1 MYLFYKTKRKFFM
14 KLLIFISLQFF
25 STAKIFAQY
34 KIIDSC
40 SAFTLKIEAK
50 NLHSD
55 SLRFSYQDC
64 DKRYIYDT
72 LILSNGKAKIT
83 GKINRAT
90 EGILFTNIRGWLS
103 DGPRVIRFI
112 IEPNKMTLHFA
123 IRNDTVG
130 SVYIKGSLS
139 QKQKET
145 WEVDNSSILN
155 AEDKFEN
162 ENIKLIHQN
171 GSKNIEELKSK
182 QKIVRNQIEAL
193 RQSLITSALKYVK
206 KNPNS
211 FFSGYLLFHYKKNI
225 PTDTLEKY
233 FDYLNSNVTNSDFGK
248 FTLEDLFK
256 LTDDWVFRRKFAD
269 SSTYESLKKIN
280 NIYDVSLPNLEGVE
294 TNFSE
299 FKGNLLLID
308 FWATG
313 CGPCI
318 KNVPYL
324 KKLIAEMKNKPFK
337 VISVSLDDNIGIWE
351 KSIKKY
357 GFPGIHLFDGGALL
371 STYYKVLW
379 VPRYILVN
387 SDGSVADIDAPQPMD
402 SKLKIEINDLL
413 KKNKQ

>member
-1 MYLFYKTKRKFFM
+1 M
-14 KLLIFISLQFF
+14 KLLIFISLQLF

-40 SAFTLKIEAK
+40 SAFTLNIEAK

-64 DKRYIYDT
+64 DKLYIYDT

-90 EGILFTNIRGWLS
+90 EGILFTNMRSWLV
-103 DGPRVIRFI
+103 DGPRVVRFI
-112 IEPNKMTLHFA
+112 IEPGKMTLHFA
-123 IRNDTVG
+123 IRNDSLG
-130 SVYIKGSLS
+130 SVSIEGSLS

-145 WEVDNSSILN
+145 WEVDNFSILN
-155 AEDKFEN
+155 AKDKLEN
-162 ENIKLIHQN
+162 ENIKLIHQD
-171 GSKNIEELKSK
+171 GSKGIEEIKSK
-182 QKIVRNQIEAL
+182 EKIVRNQIAVL
-193 RQSLITSALKYVK
+193 KQSLITSALKYVK

-211 FFSGYLLFHYKKNI
+211 FFSGYLLFHYKRSV

-233 FDYLNSNVTNSDFGK
+233 FNYLNSNVINSDFGK

-256 LTDDWVFRRKFAD
+256 LTDDSVFRQKFAD
-269 SSTYESLKKIN
+269 SATYESLKKIN

-313 CGPCI
+313 CAPCI

-324 KKLIAEMKNKPFK
+324 KELIAEMKNEPFK
-337 VISVSLDDNIGIWE
+337 VISVSLDDNIGIWG

-357 GFPGIHLFDGGALL
+357 GFPGVHLFDGGGLL
-371 STYYKVLW
+371 STWYKVLW

-387 SDGSVADIDAPQPMD
+387 SDGSIADIDAPQPMD
-402 SKLKIEINDLL
+402 PKLKLEISDLL
-413 KKNKQ
+413 KKIRQ